1 MDCLKE
7 AVEKFKL
14 VFGREALVEILE
26 YSQDKIVAWFG
37 GNMCY
42 TCGAVDYFDDFA
54 SMYSDCAGEEWGVE
68 SYEQNPDGTYAVV
81 LRPKKLLRNR
91 KRHVKIIINGEEL
104 SYFVEG

>member
-37 GNMCY
+37 GTTLSSSPCSRSI
-42 TCGAVDYFDDFA
+42 AL
-54 SMYSDCAGEEWGVE
+54 SSRSRWWIGEIGR
-68 SYEQNPDGTYAVV
+68 A
-81 LRPKKLLRNR
+81 
-91 KRHVKIIINGEEL
+91 HV
-104 SYFVEG
+104 